1 MHTVGKFLGMVR
13 VWRDGDQWKWVPV
26 GKWAP
31 EDAVIAKRYRDND
44 GDVILLERSD
54 AQGEFVRGAV
64 KG

>member
-1 MHTVGKFLGMVR
+1 MNTAGKFLGMAR

-31 EDAVIAKRYRDND
+31 EDAVIAKRYRVD
-44 GDVILLERSD
+44 GEDVIAVEHGGD
-54 AQGEFVRGAV
+54 GEFVRGAV